1 MTTIVT
7 RASAGQALTWQQGD
21 QNLINLNNDKIE
33 SVVEDTTPQ
42 LGGNLDVNGNKI
54 VSVSNGNIVIEPNG
68 AGAIVLDGL
77 SWPQADGT
85 TGQFLTTDGEGLLSW
100 ADGGSSGTLAI
111 EDGGTGATTAID
123 AWRNLQT
130 YEAFN
135 ISVSLTN
142 ASAYVQNVYGSGGI
156 TVTLPETD
164 TLSLGQGFLITNTS
178 SEGIFVRTYTDIDV
192 TVLEPGRAMEI
203 TVSNTSSDAADSWQ
217 FYKQGFNN
225 VVQDTAPQLG
235 GNLDLNSYGIDG
247 EYVQINGT
255 ANIQLSV
262 NDPEFGSSSLAIGP
276 TSIQLSSP
284 TGSINLDGANWPKLS
299 YTDPLTGVVTA
310 IDDVADPNT
319 LTLDNYTGINV
330 NDPIVFSGTEV
341 TSIGLTENVTYYI
354 SADLGSGTYELAE
367 YPSGPN
373 IVLTDIGTITDVN
386 YTVTITISNVSG
398 GEVLTYQSGT
408 LSWQAPS
415 GITNVVDDTTPQL
428 GGNLDTNGNDITTAS
443 SLTIAAGSLLTTY
456 SSITIS
462 NTGGISLSADPSGS
476 LSLNSLIWPS
486 SDGTSGQ
493 VLTTNG
499 SGSLSWTTVS
509 GGITDVVQDTTPQLG
524 GNLDVN
530 GKSIVSVSNGN
541 IVLAPNGT
549 GKTKITNINY
559 NETPYTL
566 TYGATITPDV
576 ANGNV
581 QIVTL
586 TGNVTFSAFANPV
599 SGQSLTLIVKQDAT
613 GNRTLTSTM
622 KFAGGTKTLSPAANS
637 VDIISVFYDGTNYW
651 ASLST
656 DFK

>member
-1 MTTIVT
+1 MATIYT
-7 RASAGQALTWQQGD
+7 RATKGSALTWTEGD
-21 QNLINLNNDKIE
+21 ANITNLNTDKIE
-33 SVVEDTTPQ
+33 SVVEDITPQ

-54 VSVSNGNIVIEPNG
+54 VSVSNGNIVIEPDGTGDVQLVTDTLQVGDGDANATITTNG
-68 AGAIVLDGL
+68 TGDLELTTDRGSNSGLIKITAGVDGDIEITPNGVGAIVLDGL
-77 SWPQADGT
+77 NWPQADGT
-85 TGQFLTTDGEGLLSW
+85 TGQFLTTDGEGNLGW
-100 ADGGSSGTLAI
+100 ADGGGSSGTLAI
-111 EDGGTGATTAID
+111 EDGGTGATTALD

-135 ISVSLTN
+135 IGVALTN
-142 ASAYVQNVYGSGGI
+142 ESAYVQNAYGSGGI
-156 TVTLPETD
+156 GVTLPETA
-164 TLSLGQGFLITNTS
+164 TMAFATGFLITNTS
-178 SEGIFVRTYTDIDV
+178 SEVIFVKTYTDVEV

-203 TVSNTSSDAADSWQ
+203 TVTNTSSDAADSWQ

-235 GNLDLNSYGIDG
+235 GNLNLNGYDING
-247 EYVQINGT
+247 EYVPINGT

-262 NDPEFGSSSLAIGP
+262 NNPEFGSSSLSIGP

-310 IDDVADPNT
+310 IDDEADPNT

-428 GGNLDTNGNDITTAS
+428 GGNLDVNDN
-443 SLTIAAGSLLTTY
+443 
-456 SSITIS
+456 SIVS
-462 NTGGISLSADPSGS
+462 
-476 LSLNSLIWPS
+476 S
-486 SDGTSGQ
+486 SDG
-493 VLTTNG
+493 
-499 SGSLSWTTVS
+499 
-509 GGITDVVQDTTPQLG
+509 
-524 GNLDVN
+524 
-530 GKSIVSVSNGN
+530 N
-541 IVLAPNGT
+541 IVIAPNGT
-549 GKTKITNINY
+549 GKSVVNNINY
-559 NETPYTL
+559 NETPYSLGT
-566 TYGATITPDV
+566 TSGTVAPNV

-581 QIVTL
+581 QTITL
-586 TGNVTFSAFANPV
+586 DGNLTLNAFTDPIA
-599 SGQSLTLIVKQDAT
+599 GQSLTLIIDT
-613 GNRTLTSTM
+613 NGTSRTLTSSM
-622 KFAGGTKTLSPAANS
+622 KFAGGIKIIS
-637 VDIISVFYDGTNYW
+637 VVDTIDIISIFYDGTNYW
-651 ASLST
+651 ASLSK